1 MRRLLLVLVLAAG
14 CTPAPRPVA
23 PRPPAPAWTAW
34 PPQRDASGLPAVVSD
49 IESHLWDGNPY
60 RDRDRITW
68 VHEGTHGINSQLRE
82 TYHMAGFYVLENRA
96 VLLREPATTLATVA
110 ALVPP
115 RLRGSVYDTYLME
128 AQASWNNQPSY
139 IFDEWVAYT
148 NGLEARCRLGIKDR
162 EETGRFAAEF
172 IPYAICVPR
181 AANSK
186 DPQLKAFL
194 RWQIERVLTLYREG
208 GIESSTFDD
217 MRNRTDASPFRTF
230 TQGYFGPAWTKR
242 VFGF

>member
-1 MRRLLLVLVLAAG
+1 MRIITIFLLLVV
-14 CTPAPRPVA
+14 CQ
-23 PRPPAPAWTAW
+23 PAPAAPVWTPW
-34 PPQRDASGLPAVVSD
+34 PPLRAAPGLGPVVSD

-60 RDRDRITW
+60 QDRDRINW

-82 TYHMAGFYVLENRA
+82 TYRMPGFYVLNNRA
-96 VLLREPATTLATVA
+96 VLIREPDTTLATVA

-115 RLRGSVYDTYLME
+115 RLRGPVYATYLLRV
-128 AQASWNNQPSY
+128 QGYGFDQPSY
-139 IFDEWVAYT
+139 VFDEWVAYT

-172 IPYAICVPR
+172 IPYAICVPW

-186 DPQLKAFL
+186 DPQLNAFL
-194 RWQIERVLTLYREG
+194 RWQIERVIALYREG
-208 GIESSTFDD
+208 GIESPTFDD

-242 VFGF
+242 VLGF